1 MSNLPEDFLCRMRR
15 MLGDQYEDFLTGYD
29 KDREYGL
36 RRNPLK
42 AGTEEF
48 EKLDFGLRSVPWAEE
63 GYYYDSAARPG
74 RHPYHEAGVYY
85 IQEPSAMSV
94 AELLEVKPG
103 DRVLDLCAAPG
114 GKSTQLAGK
123 MHGEGLLVS
132 NEIMPARA
140 KILSQNIERFGASN
154 VVVLNE
160 PSDRL
165 ADRFEGFFDKI
176 IVDAPCSGEG
186 MFRKDDNAADE
197 WSSEQVDICAER
209 QLMII
214 KNAARMLKAGG
225 VMVYSTC
232 TFAPQENEGV
242 ISRFIQSDNE
252 FTIQKCNVYE
262 GFDHGHGEWIDNPC
276 DGIEDT
282 IRLWP
287 HKLGGEGHYAAKL
300 KKADGINR
308 EYGLY
313 NNYNKKTDILE
324 YKAFS
329 KEFLNVKEDKEG
341 FMMFGDQLYRIPKE
355 MININGLK
363 VVRPGLHLGTNK
375 KNRFE
380 PAHAL
385 ALSLSSQDV
394 VNCINLTVDEAL
406 RYLHGETLECE
417 DQKGWTLVMVDGF
430 SLGWGK
436 CVNGTLKNHYPKG
449 LRINWSHHS

>member
-42 AGTEEF
+42 AATEEF

-63 GYYYDSAARPG
+63 GYYYDPVSRPG

-94 AELLEVKPG
+94 AELLDVKPG

-165 ADRFEGFFDKI
+165 ADRFEGYFDKI
-176 IVDAPCSGEG
+176 IIDAPCSGEG

-287 HKLGGEGHYAAKL
+287 HRLGGEGHYAAKL

-313 NNYNKKTDILE
+313 NNYNKRTDISE

-355 MININGLK
+355 MINLKGLK

-385 ALSLSSQDV
+385 ALSLSSRDV

-449 LRINWSHHS
+449 LRINW